1 MLDREDYKAYSINYA
16 IVEDEVV
23 IDFES
28 KKACKFA
35 VAELGE
41 NEESF
46 DLNAEI
52 DSIKENVKCEVE
64 KTISATYAES
74 YNGKIDSIT
83 AKFDELSKEH
93 ETAMVELEAYRLED
107 ARTKELAKK
116 NEIDEIVNRFESQMN
131 KYAAFMIWKAN
142 LDYSKT
148 TPIEVEKDL
157 TLMLGKMTV
166 DNNGKKAENFSYKP
180 MVANVGTVTGNKNMF
195 VDTERYGDYFSRL
208 MNKDD

>member
-1 MLDREDYKAYSINYA
+1 
-16 IVEDEVV
+16 
-23 IDFES
+23 
-28 KKACKFA
+28 
-35 VAELGE
+35 
-41 NEESF
+41 
-46 DLNAEI
+46 
-52 DSIKENVKCEVE
+52 
-64 KTISATYAES
+64 
-74 YNGKIDSIT
+74 
-83 AKFDELSKEH
+83 
-93 ETAMVELEAYRLED
+93 
-107 ARTKELAKK
+107 
-116 NEIDEIVNRFESQMN
+116 MN